1 MRGDMT
7 SIVFIR
13 LTATCADYPE
23 PGKHTIYDDSELL
36 DLDTVPLNGGALL
49 KVLVVSI
56 DPYMRGKMQPPSG
69 PNDKVR
75 L

>member
-1 MRGDMT
+1 MRGNPT
-7 SIVFIR
+7 LKIFIR

-23 PGKHTIYDDSELL
+23 PGKHTVWDDSELI

-56 DPYMRGKMQPPSG
+56 DPYMRGKMAPPSG
-69 PNDKVR
+69 PNDKVC

>member
-1 MRGDMT
+1 MRGAMT
-7 SIVFIR
+7 LNSSTS
-13 LTATCADYPE
+13 LMATCADYPE
-23 PGKHTIYDDSELL
+23 PGKHTVYDDSELI

-56 DPYMRGKMQPPSG
+56 DPYMRGKMAPPSG